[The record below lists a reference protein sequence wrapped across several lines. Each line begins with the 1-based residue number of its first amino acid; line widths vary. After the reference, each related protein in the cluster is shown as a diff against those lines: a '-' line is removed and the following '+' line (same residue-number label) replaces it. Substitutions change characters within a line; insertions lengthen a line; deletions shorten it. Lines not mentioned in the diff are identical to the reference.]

1 MRSATHFVAWAAIFK
16 MDEREA
22 EVSLAAHGAPGM
34 APGQMRGTGLR
45 YLRAVRNPQYSIFIK
60 GYPEYDDSARRGIA
74 AWAAEGKRILIDK
87 RFNPSQAHRLDAPER
102 LLWLPP
108 ADILHA
114 LNLKAG
120 ESVADVGAGT
130 GYFSLPMAKAV
141 GNAGIVYAVD
151 AQEEMLELLR
161 RKRDHLLVSNIHL
174 IHAEGDHTTLAQ
186 GSCDL
191 VFMANVW
198 HEFADRMVVLHEA
211 LWILKRPGRIA
222 LLDWRPNVE
231 REAGPPLE
239 HRISAAVAAAE
250 LRSAGFQHV
259 TERNIGRY
267 SWLVQGD
274 AVVQ

>member
-1 MRSATHFVAWAAIFK
+1 MT
-16 MDEREA
+16 
-22 EVSLAAHGAPGM
+22 
-34 APGQMRGTGLR
+34 PGQTRGTGLR
-45 YLRAVRNPQYSIFIK
+45 YLRAVRNPRYSISIK
-60 GYPEYDDSARRGIA
+60 GYRNMMILHVAGKGTSRRGSRG
-74 AWAAEGKRILIDK
+74 ETHLNDK

-108 ADILHA
+108 AEILHA

-120 ESVADVGAGT
+120 ENIADIGAGT

-174 IHAEGDHTTLAQ
+174 IHAEADHTTLAQ
-186 GSCDL
+186 GCCDL

-239 HRISAAVAAAE
+239 HRIAAAVAAAE

-267 SWLVQGD
+267 SWLVQGYT
-274 AVVQ
+274 AAAPV